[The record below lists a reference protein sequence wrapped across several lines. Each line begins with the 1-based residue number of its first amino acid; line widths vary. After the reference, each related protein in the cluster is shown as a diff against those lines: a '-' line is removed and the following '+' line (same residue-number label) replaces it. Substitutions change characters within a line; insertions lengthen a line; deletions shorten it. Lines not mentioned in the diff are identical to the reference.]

1 MAPLIS
7 FMSDVA
13 SATNTRKSG
22 SDCSEL
28 LRDVG
33 CGGVNQHLLH
43 AQASNS
49 CAELCASLS
58 GSVMSANEKSNQHR
72 GGAYSTTL
80 ASFGGSIPS
89 SIRM

>member
-1 MAPLIS
+1 MWRCTMAPLIS

-13 SATNTRKSG
+13 SATNMQKSG
-22 SDCSEL
+22 SDRSEL

-49 CAELCASLS
+49 CAKLCAPS
-58 GSVMSANEKSNQHR
+58 GSANQHQ
-72 GGAYSTTL
+72 
-80 ASFGGSIPS
+80 
-89 SIRM
+89 